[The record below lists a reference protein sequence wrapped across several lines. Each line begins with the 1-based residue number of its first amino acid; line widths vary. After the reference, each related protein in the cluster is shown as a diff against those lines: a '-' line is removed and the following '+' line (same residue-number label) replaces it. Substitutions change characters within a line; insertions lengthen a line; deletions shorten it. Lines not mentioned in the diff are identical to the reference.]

1 MKLHTIMTEF
11 IDTNAP
17 HTPAD
22 SRPEEEQVALDAY
35 SEIIVNVARH
45 TARSVV
51 NIRADR
57 RQQKATGRPA
67 PGQPLATGSGFFI
80 SSDGFIVTNH
90 HVINQAREIMVTL
103 PGGKELKAAVKGYDA
118 ATDLAVLKLGYSN
131 CE

>member
-1 MKLHTIMTEF
+1 MTEF

-57 RQQKATGRPA
+57 RQQKATGQRDHGNTA
-67 PGQPLATGSGFFI
+67 GRGRVESSG
-80 SSDGFIVTNH
+80 
-90 HVINQAREIMVTL
+90 
-103 PGGKELKAAVKGYDA
+103 KGI
-118 ATDLAVLKLGYSN
+118 
-131 CE
+131 